1 MQRYADWI
9 TAHAGH
15 SATELRAVARAVP
28 LILDDFDT
36 LLAENARLR
45 AAEAEA
51 ERLRGLVRWFLDGDD
66 HTHEDDCGARGQH
79 DLDVCR
85 NTKPCADETC
95 EGPHC
100 TCDATEMRD
109 RARAALGEP

>member
-1 MQRYADWI
+1 MADLKTTAEERARMQRYADWI

-45 AAEAEA
+45 AVAEA
-51 ERLRGLVRWFLDGDD
+51 
-66 HTHEDDCGARGQH
+66 
-79 DLDVCR
+79 
-85 NTKPCADETC
+85 
-95 EGPHC
+95 
-100 TCDATEMRD
+100 
-109 RARAALGEP
+109 ARAAVVDEENERDALRRALYALEAP